1 MPRAG
6 LRSEDKVLKMMA
18 EARTKIKALLARE
31 GLVLSEELAELL
43 RWRLLIWS
51 LIPPLVRK
59 LTLPFLTLK
68 ETLSLDTAVS
78 ERGEEDERDHLV
90 KAYVGLRSAGFDEW
104 VFQSANNFAGLRWAR
119 KRGIDLRHLKLE
131 YDGETDRDQ
140 VLCGLVRDKK
150 EDLATYYAVR
160 SEAKD
165 VKDGSTLISA
175 LQTGYLTVVQCILE
189 RGTETVNKSD
199 DDGWTPLHWAS
210 LNGHL
215 EIVKTL
221 LAAKA
226 EVNKSNDYG
235 ETPLYMAS

>member
-6 LRSEDKVLKMMA
+6 ALRSEDKVLKMMA

-31 GLVLSEELAELL
+31 EAVLSEELAELL

-90 KAYVGLRSAGFDEW
+90 KAYKGLRSAGFDEW
-104 VFQSANNFAGLRWAR
+104 VFQSANNFEGLRWAR

-165 VKDGSTLISA
+165 VKDGSTLRSA
-175 LQTGYLTVVQCILE
+175 LQMGYLTVVQCILE
-189 RGTETVNKSD
+189 RGTETVNKS
-199 DDGWTPLHWAS
+199 TPLHAS
-210 LNGHL
+210 D
-215 EIVKTL
+215 E
-221 LAAKA
+221 
-226 EVNKSNDYG
+226 YG
-235 ETPLYMAS
+235 RQ